1 VTAVDWIALALAGCA
16 ALVGLRRGLLVS
28 GLSLAGVGLG
38 AVAGGRAAP
47 HLLPSGSAS
56 PYTPLVALGGAL
68 VFAFLLEGIGA
79 VAGGTL
85 RRKLPAGVART
96 VDSAGGL
103 VLGAVTGL
111 AVVWVL
117 GAVALQVPGQRD
129 LREAAQRSAVLRR
142 LNDLVPPRTVLRALA
157 RVDPFPALAGPA
169 VLVDPPDPR
178 VLGEPGVRRAAP
190 SVVRVLGTA
199 CGLGIAGSGWVARDG
214 LVVTAAHVV
223 AGEDDTTVV
232 TADGAPVAAE
242 AVVFDVKN
250 DLAVLRVT
258 GVDRPG
264 LSIANARPG
273 DRVAILGYP
282 QNGAFAAR
290 PGRIGGT
297 VAVAGEDAYG
307 RGPVFRT
314 VTSFRGRVTHGN
326 SGGPVVNGR
335 GEVETTVFA
344 SRPGSEAG
352 YGVPSGI
359 VRRALAAAR
368 GSVSTGDCA
377 P

>member
-1 VTAVDWIALALAGCA
+1 VTAVDWIALALAACA

-47 HLLPSGSAS
+47 HLLPAGSAS

-85 RRKLPAGVART
+85 RGKLPAGVART

-232 TADGAPVAAE
+232 TSDGAPVAAE

-258 GVDRPG
+258 GLDRPG
-264 LSIANARPG
+264 LSIADARPG

-290 PGRIGGT
+290 PGRIGST

-335 GEVETTVFA
+335 GDVETTVFA

-368 GSVSTGDCA
+368 GPVSTGDCA

>member
-1 VTAVDWIALALAGCA
+1 MTGLDWIALALAA
-16 ALVGLRRGLLVS
+16 AAAVIGLRRGLVVS
-28 GLSLAGVGLG
+28 ALSLTGVGLG
-38 AVAGGRAAP
+38 AIAGGRLAP
-47 HLLPSGSAS
+47 HLLPNGAES
-56 PYTPLVALGGAL
+56 PYTPLIALAGAL
-68 VFAFLLEGIGA
+68 VLAFLLEGIGA
-79 VAGGTL
+79 VLGGSL
-85 RRKLPAGVART
+85 RGKLPGGLAQTA
-96 VDSAGGL
+96 DSAGGL

-169 VLVDPPDPR
+169 VLVQPPDPR
-178 VLGEPGVRRAAP
+178 VVQEPGVHRAAP

-199 CGLGIAGSGWVARDG
+199 CGLGIAGSGWVAKDD

-223 AGEDDTTVV
+223 AGEEDTSVL
-232 TADGAPVAAE
+232 TADGAPFPAQT
-242 AVVFDVKN
+242 VVFDVKN
-250 DLAVLRVT
+250 DLAVLRVN
-258 GVDRPG
+258 G
-264 LSIANARPG
+264 LDEPALRVADAHSG

-282 QNGAFAAR
+282 QNGAFASR
-290 PGRIGGT
+290 PGRIGAT
-297 VAVAGEDAYG
+297 LAVAGQDAYG
-307 RGPVFRT
+307 NGPVFRT

-326 SGGPVVNGR
+326 SGGPVVNGK

-344 SRPGSEAG
+344 SRPGSDAG

-359 VRRALAAAR
+359 VRHALASAR
-368 GSVSTGDCA
+368 GRVSTGDCA

>member
-1 VTAVDWIALALAGCA
+1 VTAVDWIALVLAVCA

-28 GLSLAGVGLG
+28 ALSLVGVGLG
-38 AVAGGRAAP
+38 AVAGGRLAP
-47 HLLPSGSAS
+47 HLLPDGSSS
-56 PYTPLVALGGAL
+56 PYTPLVALAGAL
-68 VFAFLLEGIGA
+68 VLAFLLEGIGA
-79 VAGGTL
+79 IAGGTL
-85 RRKLPAGVART
+85 RGKLPAGVARS

-129 LREAAQRSAVLRR
+129 LRKAAQRSAVLRR

-169 VLVDPPDPR
+169 VLVDPPDPG
-178 VLGEPGVRRAAP
+178 VLGEPGVHRAAP
-190 SVVRVLGTA
+190 SVVRILGTA
-199 CGLGIAGSGWVARDG
+199 CGLGIAGSGWVAQDG

-223 AGEDDTTVV
+223 AGEDDTTVL
-232 TADGAPVAAE
+232 APDGAPLPAE
-242 AVVFDVKN
+242 AVVFDAKN
-250 DLAVLRVT
+250 DLAVLRAA
-258 GVDRPG
+258 GLERPA
-264 LSIANARPG
+264 LSVADAHPG

-282 QNGAFAAR
+282 QNGPFAAR

-297 VAVAGEDAYG
+297 IAVAGQDAYG
-307 RGPVFRT
+307 NGPVLRT
-314 VTSFRGRVTHGN
+314 VTSFRGRITHGN

-335 GEVETTVFA
+335 GEVEATVFA
-344 SRPGSEAG
+344 SRRGSEAG

-359 VRRALAAAR
+359 VRRALARA
-368 GSVSTGDCA
+368 GEPVSTGECA